1 MPTPIEILLD
11 PVSIVVLLIYAGL
24 ILAEYLL
31 PGNTLPKVPG
41 WLPRTL
47 LTFVS
52 YFFLSAYLPLIW
64 DDKLAQFQLF
74 DLSNLGVLPS
84 TIVAV
89 LVFEFLIY
97 VWHRSM
103 HSNQFLW
110 RVFHQMHHSAE
121 RVDTLGAFYFSPADM
136 VGFTLVGSLSLVVIV
151 GIPAESATYFLYI
164 TMFLGIFQH
173 TNVRTPRWLGYLIQ
187 RPESHSL
194 HHQKGV
200 HRFNYSDLPLF
211 DILFGTFQNPDEF
224 ASETGFYLGASAR
237 VGDMWIGKDVSE
249 STHDSK

>member
-1 MPTPIEILLD
+1 M
-11 PVSIVVLLIYAGL
+11 
-24 ILAEYLL
+24 
-31 PGNTLPKVPG
+31 
-41 WLPRTL
+41 
-47 LTFVS
+47 
-52 YFFLSAYLPLIW
+52 
-64 DDKLAQFQLF
+64 
-74 DLSNLGVLPS
+74 LPS

-211 DILFGTFQNPDEF
+211 DILFGTFKNPDEF

>member
-136 VGFTLVGSLSLVVIV
+136 VGFTLVGSCL
-151 GIPAESATYFLYI
+151 LY
-164 TMFLGIFQH
+164 T
-173 TNVRTPRWLGYLIQ
+173 
-187 RPESHSL
+187 
-194 HHQKGV
+194 
-200 HRFNYSDLPLF
+200 SDAA
-211 DILFGTFQNPDEF
+211 DE
-224 ASETGFYLGASAR
+224 
-237 VGDMWIGKDVSE
+237 D
-249 STHDSK
+249 